1 MNYDTWIFIILS
13 FPKDLFINFSFNKF
27 IFFYTI
33 QACFFTMY
41 LSSFIFWWITRLY
54 FFIRK
59 SVELEA
65 YDGGIITDVTT
76 ELVKDEA
83 QSKWDLIIDVFLSG
97 SLGSKIEG
105 NLIATI
111 ELDNNV
117 SLTTYKFVEEDITE
131 TNEIQKSLTLEIH
144 SVRKRSMFLF
154 VSHKTLM
161 IIFIKGTSQNMVA
174 KWLWS
179 SNII

>member
-1 MNYDTWIFIILS
+1 M
-13 FPKDLFINFSFNKF
+13 
-27 IFFYTI
+27 
-33 QACFFTMY
+33 
-41 LSSFIFWWITRLY
+41 
-54 FFIRK
+54 
-59 SVELEA
+59 
-65 YDGGIITDVTT
+65 TT